1 MVRGALV
8 VLGGVTDRHITS
20 SVEMLSQGREFVELP
35 PLSCG
40 RIGDGAAFAVEE
52 SDSAAGQVL
61 LVGGRF
67 PVGEGVVSTVQLV
80 DLATGVC
87 TPQPDLL
94 HRRHLPA
101 AARMLD
107 GCIVC
112 AGGIGVS
119 DVESTAEMWG
129 PPVQGAMDAVWTWRA
144 PPIDECR
151 VNRLLHMRDERRP
164 LCCSRL

>member
-1 MVRGALV
+1 MFGDEGA
-8 VLGGVTDRHITS
+8 
-20 SVEMLSQGREFVELP
+20 
-35 PLSCG
+35 
-40 RIGDGAAFAVEE
+40 
-52 SDSAAGQVL
+52 
-61 LVGGRF
+61 
-67 PVGEGVVSTVQLV
+67 VSTVQLV

-87 TPQPDLL
+87 TPQPALL
-94 HRRHLPA
+94 HPRNQSA
-101 AARMLD
+101 AARMPD

-112 AGGIGVS
+112 TGGIGVDAVGV
-119 DVESTAEMWG
+119 DVVQSTTEMWG